1 MSICKFTYPQIMRS
15 TAKPY
20 AIAAGHEKTAQAAA
34 EILQQGGN
42 AFDAILAAMMMS
54 FVAEPLLSS
63 PGGGG
68 FLLVSGPNQAPKLLD
83 FFSDTP
89 SIQASQIDPEQV
101 DFYPIMGDFGTR
113 QQEFHIGH
121 AAAAVPGV
129 PAGIFKAHQTLCSLP
144 LTAIAK
150 PAIEA
155 ANKGLQVNH
164 QQAYVGMILKPILA
178 STTEAKTLFNNYQ
191 SGKVWQNQQLAR
203 FLDTLSTADHNW
215 FYQGEIAK
223 KLAEQGDSL
232 LCPEDFTD
240 YQCAVREP
248 LTLKLDTHQVLTN
261 PPPSTGGYLIV
272 EQLKR
277 LKNRHD
283 VAAVL
288 EAMQHA
294 DDLKRTPM
302 TEVTRGTTH
311 MSVADSAG
319 NLASLTLSNGEGNGQ
334 IVPDCG
340 FMLNNFMGEEDIN
353 AGGFFR
359 WTQRERMKSMMSPT
373 LILGDQHQY
382 ALGTGGSNRIKTTLF
397 QVINH
402 LLNHNKTLKHAI
414 EAPRMHYEN
423 GHLDIEPGF
432 SKDELATLK
441 KTNPIHTEWHN
452 HNLYFGGVNA
462 VQTGQ
467 TTTAV
472 GDFRRHGCGIV
483 GV

>member
-1 MSICKFTYPQIMRS
+1 MSSQ
-15 TAKPY
+15 AKPY
-20 AIAAGHEKTAQAAA
+20 AIAAGHEQTALAAV

-68 FLLVSGPNQAPKLLD
+68 FLMVSGPKQPPKLLD

-89 SIQASQIDPEQV
+89 SLPAQQIDQEHI
-101 DFYPIMGDFGTR
+101 DFYPIIGDFGTR

-129 PAGIFKAHQTLCSLP
+129 PAGIFKAHQTLCSMNL
-144 LTAIAK
+144 ADIAK
-150 PAIEA
+150 PAIKA
-155 ANKGLQVNH
+155 ALQGIKINH
-164 QQAYVGMILKPILA
+164 QQAFVGMILQPIIGSNEA
-178 STTEAKTLFNNYQ
+178 SKALFKNYQ
-191 SGKVWQNQQLAR
+191 SGHVWKNTALAN
-203 FLDTLSTADHNW
+203 FLERLSRADHHW
-215 FYQGEIAK
+215 FYQGEIAE
-223 KLAEQGDSL
+223 KLAAQTDSL
-232 LCPEDFTD
+232 LQAGDFEH
-240 YQCAVREP
+240 YQCEIREP
-248 LTLKLDTHQVLTN
+248 LALQVGTHRVLTN
-261 PPPSTGGYLIV
+261 PQPSTGGYLIV

-277 LKNRHD
+277 LKTRHD
-283 VAAVL
+283 ALAVL

-294 DDLKRTPM
+294 DDLKRNPM
-302 TEVTRGTTH
+302 VEVTRGTTH
-311 MSVADSAG
+311 MSVADSQG

-340 FMLNNFMGEEDIN
+340 FMLNNFLGEEDIN
-353 AGGFFR
+353 AGGFFS

-373 LILGDQHQY
+373 LILGDEQQFV
-382 ALGTGGSNRIKTTLF
+382 LGTGGSNRIKTTLF
-397 QVINH
+397 QVINQ
-402 LLNHNKTLKHAI
+402 LLNHDKILKHAV
-414 EAPRMHYEN
+414 EAPRMHFEN

-432 SKDELATLK
+432 TADDMDALK
-441 KTNPIHTEWHN
+441 RANPIHTEWLN

-467 TTTAV
+467 TTAAV

-483 GV
+483 GY

>member
-1 MSICKFTYPQIMRS
+1 MKSCK
-15 TAKPY
+15 KPY
-20 AIAAGHEKTAQAAA
+20 AVAAGHEKTATAAV
-34 EILQQGGN
+34 EILQLGGN
-42 AFDAILAAMMMS
+42 AYDAILAAMMMS

-68 FLLVSGPNQAPKLLD
+68 FLLVAGPKQTPKLLD

-89 SIQASQIDPEQV
+89 SIPANMIEVDKV
-101 DFYPIMGDFGTR
+101 DFYPILGDFGTR

-121 AAAAVPGV
+121 AAAAIPGV
-129 PAGIFKAHQTLCSLP
+129 PAGIFKAHETLCSLP
-144 LTAIAK
+144 LAVLAK

-155 ANKGLQVNH
+155 ARAGIEVNH
-164 QQAYVGMILKPILA
+164 QQAFVAMILKPILE
-178 STTEAKTLFNNYQ
+178 STIETKSLYKNYHTGQ
-191 SGKVWQNQQLAR
+191 IWQNEQLAS

-223 KLAEQGDSL
+223 RLAGQSDSL
-232 LCPEDFTD
+232 LALSDFEN
-240 YQCAVREP
+240 YQCEVREP
-248 LTLKLDTHQVLTN
+248 LTLEINSYQVLTN
-261 PPPSTGGYLIV
+261 PQPSTGGYLIV

-277 LKNRHD
+277 LKKRD
-283 VAAVL
+283 DEAAVL

-294 DDLKRTPM
+294 DDLKRNPLA
-302 TEVTRGTTH
+302 EVSRGTTH
-311 MSVADSAG
+311 MSVADSQG

-334 IVPDCG
+334 IVPGCG
-340 FMLNNFMGEEDIN
+340 FMLNNFLGEEDIN
-353 AGGFFR
+353 SQGFFS

-373 LILGDQHQY
+373 LILGEQQY
-382 ALGTGGSNRIKTTLF
+382 ALGTGGSNRIKTTVF

-402 LLNHNKTLKHAI
+402 LLNHDKILKHAI

-432 SKDELATLK
+432 SSESLSQLK
-441 KTNPIHTEWHN
+441 KINPIHTEWHN

-467 TTTAV
+467 TTAAV

-483 GV
+483 GY

>member
-1 MSICKFTYPQIMRS
+1 MRPCS
-15 TAKPY
+15 KPY

-68 FLLVSGPNQAPKLLD
+68 FLLVSGPKQKPKLLD

-89 SIQASQIDPEQV
+89 SMPASQIDQEQV

-121 AAAAVPGV
+121 AATAVPGV

-144 LTAIAK
+144 LTTIAK

-155 ANKGLQVNH
+155 ASKGLEVNH
-164 QQAYVGMILKPILA
+164 QQAFVGMILKPILE
-178 STTEAKTLFNNYQ
+178 STDESRTLFANYH
-191 SGKVWQNQQLAR
+191 SGQVWQNQQLAG

-215 FYQGEIAK
+215 FYQGEIAED
-223 KLAEQGDSL
+223 LAAQSDSL
-232 LCPEDFTD
+232 LSGEDFAE
-240 YQCAVREP
+240 YRCAVREP
-248 LTLKLDTHQVLTN
+248 LQLKLNNHQVLTN
-261 PPPSTGGYLIV
+261 PQPSTGGHLIV

-277 LKNRHD
+277 LKQRND
-283 VAAVL
+283 ELAVL

-302 TEVTRGTTH
+302 TEVSRGTTH
-311 MSVADSAG
+311 MSVADSEG

-334 IVPDCG
+334 IVPGCG
-340 FMLNNFMGEEDIN
+340 FMMNNFLGEEDIN
-353 AGGFFR
+353 AGGFFS
-359 WTQRERMKSMMSPT
+359 WAQRERMKSMMSPT
-373 LILGDQHQY
+373 LILGDTQQF
-382 ALGTGGSNRIKTTLF
+382 ALGTGGSNRIKTTVF

-402 LLNHNKTLKHAI
+402 LLNHNKILKHAI
-414 EAPRMHYEN
+414 EAPRMHFEN

-432 SKDELATLK
+432 SDTELNQLK
-441 KTNPIHTEWHN
+441 KANPIHTEWHN

-467 TTTAV
+467 TTASV